1 MPGAS
6 ALGGPATT
14 GRSASATGGFAP
26 SRRPPVPP
34 VPGPA
39 SSAGR
44 TPARGPAGS
53 TPPPGTGRAA
63 SAGSPGPARERGTGG
78 VPAGSRPAPP
88 GDRTGA
94 GPGTSAGFSPAPG
107 AGTAPPRP
115 AGEPT
120 VPEEDSHPTL
130 LLRVV
135 ASRPHP
141 LRVAAVVIALV
152 LGTGLLG
159 GAAAGAWLT
168 GDSAASAA
176 RAAFD
181 DSRSLWRDL
190 PVDELFPPE
199 LTSEGA
205 GPGGAERRWLRVAV
219 APDDDCVT
227 AIGPALAEALLPT
240 AGCERAVRASY
251 VDDTVSSVTTVGMV
265 FTEADA
271 EAMEALRA
279 SFGTGEGAPLPLTLA
294 APGTAAEGFGAEQR
308 ATWTVRVLTD
318 APVIVYSVSGFA
330 DARVVD
336 SPQPAAEAVAEGQET
351 AVALAGLGHEAMG
364 LAHQVER
371 SIRQAAAR
379 LTEDH
384 G

>member
-1 MPGAS
+1 MP
-6 ALGGPATT
+6 
-14 GRSASATGGFAP
+14 
-26 SRRPPVPP
+26 
-34 VPGPA
+34 
-39 SSAGR
+39 
-44 TPARGPAGS
+44 
-53 TPPPGTGRAA
+53 
-63 SAGSPGPARERGTGG
+63 
-78 VPAGSRPAPP
+78 
-88 GDRTGA
+88 
-94 GPGTSAGFSPAPG
+94 
-107 AGTAPPRP
+107 
-115 AGEPT
+115 
-120 VPEEDSHPTL
+120 EDDPHPTL

-141 LRVAAVVIALV
+141 LRVAAVIIALV
-152 LGTGLLG
+152 LGAGLLG

-199 LTSEGA
+199 LAGEGA

-219 APDDDCVT
+219 APDEDCLT
-227 AIGPALAEALLPT
+227 AIGPALAEVLLPT

-271 EAMEALRA
+271 PAMEALRA

-318 APVIVYSVSGFA
+318 APVIVYTVSGFA

-336 SPQPAAEAVAEGQET
+336 SPQPATEAVAEGQDT
-351 AVALAGLGHEAMG
+351 AVALSGLGHEAMG
-364 LAHQVER
+364 LADQVER